1 MIVPNGRAVLLAG
14 STTDTHAITR
24 QILGVTRE
32 QSTSETTVV
41 LIATSH

>member
-1 MIVPNGRAVLLAG
+1 MTRMLAG

-24 QILGVTRE
+24 QILGVAGE

-41 LIATSH
+41 LTATSR